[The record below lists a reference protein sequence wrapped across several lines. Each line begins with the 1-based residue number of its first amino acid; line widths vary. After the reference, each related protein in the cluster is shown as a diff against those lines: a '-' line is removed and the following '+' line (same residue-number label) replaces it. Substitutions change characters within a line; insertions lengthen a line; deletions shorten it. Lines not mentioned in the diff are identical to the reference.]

1 MLGYLRRNL
10 KDTRLSSRP
19 GESSSAKPKTTQI
32 TTNRQETTRRTA
44 TTQESHS
51 KLEFDFAVP
60 GQSKRRSD
68 ESPRRHS
75 DYSRESGSPSRKRS
89 RHSGNSSGETTRI
102 FVVQK
107 DSGSWRPII
116 DLSTLNTFIVSQ
128 RFHMETPQSVLRS
141 IRQADWMISLDLQD
155 AYLQVPNPPGITSI
169 YPLHHGRSSI
179 PVQGIVF
186 RANNCPSGL
195 YKAHSSNIRHSP
207 SLRYQNAP
215 ISRRLVD
222 LSRVQGHLYSSE
234 GRAPTSVRGVG
245 TTSEPR
251 QVITGSISDHDLP
264 RNADLISSVHCET
277 NRDKGNEPPQHNR
290 GVSLVPE
297 PPSSSLATSSG
308 PPFVPHPSSEG
319 RDAKNAISSTPSPI
333 QVELSRRLPSHSM
346 GPSVPGGSSMVVRD
360 DTTEGG
366 SRPFP
371 PSAGLELLLRHFR
384 RRLGRD
390 NRGTTSI
397 RSVDSMPKTVI
408 HQPQGDVG
416 STERPPEVR
425 PVPQRQDDRLVLRQC
440 HNSRLSQAI
449 GRHKVSGPV
458 PQGQG
463 NPPVDRIY
471 ENHDSPPVHPGS
483 SQHESGPPQ
492 SAEPGNRIRVD
503 ATPGGGPGS
512 SPPVAGD
519 HRPVCNLADGQ
530 APCVLCPSGGTQGDT
545 GRCISPTLGQP
556 AGIGLPSNSH
566 HKESSSQTE
575 NLSPLRSNTDRTLLA
590 SKGVVSRS
598 SGAPVRHSNR
608 ATQTSRS
615 AAATAFP
622 SASRKSPNAS
632 ADCVA
637 TLQLFTRQT
646 GFSRAVADQLA
657 LSRRTSTRLN
667 YQARWGKFRK

>member
-1 MLGYLRRNL
+1 MLGYLRQNL

-51 KLEFDFAVP
+51 KPEFDFAVP

-89 RHSGNSSGETTRI
+89 RHSGNSSGEMTRI

-155 AYLQVPNPPGITSI
+155 ACRQVPIHPESRRYIRFIMGGVP
-169 YPLHHGRSSI
+169 YQF
-179 PVQGIVF
+179 QGIVF

-195 YKAHSSNIRHSP
+195 YKAHGSNIRHSP

-234 GRAPTSVRGVG
+234 GQAPTSVRGVG

-277 NRDKGNEPPQHNR
+277 NRDKGNEPQHNR

-333 QVELSRRLPSHSM
+333 QVGLSRRLPSHSV

-371 PSAGLELLLRHFR
+371 PSAGLELLLRRFR

-408 HQPQGDVG
+408 HQPQGDDG

-530 APCVLCPSGGTQGDT
+530 APSVLCPSSGTQGDA
-545 GRCISPTLGQP
+545 GRSISPTLGQP

-566 HKESSSQTE
+566 HKGSSSQTE

-622 SASRKSPNAS
+622 SVSRKSPNAS

-637 TLQLFTRQT
+637 TLQLFARQT
-646 GFSRAVADQLA
+646 GFSRAVEHLLD
-657 LSRRTSTRLN
+657 
-667 YQARWGKFRK
+667 

>member
-1 MLGYLRRNL
+1 MLGYLRQNL

-75 DYSRESGSPSRKRS
+75 DYSQESGSPSRKRS

-107 DSGSWRPII
+107 DSGSWPHHRPIYPEHLYRVTPLPYGDPPVRPTLHSSGRLD
-116 DLSTLNTFIVSQ
+116 DLTGPSG
-128 RFHMETPQSVLRS
+128 R
-141 IRQADWMISLDLQD
+141 
-155 AYLQVPNPPGITSI
+155 VPSGSNPPGITSI

-195 YKAHSSNIRHSP
+195 YKAHGSNIRHSP

-234 GRAPTSVRGVG
+234 GQAPTSVRGVG

-251 QVITGSISDHDLP
+251 QVITGSISNHDLP
-264 RNADLISSVHCET
+264 RNADLISLVHCET
-277 NRDKGNEPPQHNR
+277 NRDKGNEPQHNR

-308 PPFVPHPSSEG
+308 PPFIPHPSSEG

-346 GPSVPGGSSMVVRD
+346 GPSVPGGSLMVVRD
-360 DTTEGG
+360 NTTEGG

-371 PSAGLELLLRHFR
+371 PSAGLELLLRRFR

-408 HQPQGDVG
+408 HQPQGDDG

-463 NPPVDRIY
+463 NTPVDRIY

-512 SPPVAGD
+512 SPPVSGD
-519 HRPVCNLADGQ
+519 HRPVCNLADGK
-530 APCVLCPSGGTQGDT
+530 APSVLCPSGGTQGDA

-556 AGIGLPSNSH
+556 AGIRLPSNSH

-575 NLSPLRSNTDRTLLA
+575 NLSSL
-590 SKGVVSRS
+590 
-598 SGAPVRHSNR
+598 
-608 ATQTSRS
+608 
-615 AAATAFP
+615 
-622 SASRKSPNAS
+622 
-632 ADCVA
+632 
-637 TLQLFTRQT
+637 
-646 GFSRAVADQLA
+646 
-657 LSRRTSTRLN
+657 
-667 YQARWGKFRK
+667 